1 MRWKNAVRKAIVA
14 CSLLA
19 QLWTVALVAPSARA
33 EGIHFTYL
41 WHLEQP
47 LYWPDQQAS
56 GADRTERAWQS
67 ILRRDAGAAHPEND
81 LRSIFGLDDRVAAYQ
96 YRPRDTVN
104 AISWTAEGGAQVSF
118 SGGLIA
124 NIQSFAD
131 AGGQL
136 GYGTNWTGAW
146 RQARGLQT
154 NLSAGSP
161 TRSRLDIVLFSYHHA
176 LLPLIDDAAVRMEIR
191 IYKEAYPSVWGT
203 SPALSKGFFPS
214 EMAFSERIIPI
225 LQQEGVEW
233 CLVSSEKI
241 ARAYSNFPVQFG
253 SGGVNCD
260 PPNKADQVNG
270 AAPAF
275 TRSSISRGCG
285 PAEAVPG
292 SYRPHRAKWVNP
304 TTGAESSIT
313 VVPCSQILGWEDGY
327 APLSLQRLQQLAP
340 SNDPARPM
348 LVVLAHDGDNAW
360 GGGYSYYMEAVP
372 NFVGQASSAGFVP
385 SVVQKYLDSHP
396 VPANDLVHVE
406 DGAWV
411 NADGD
416 FGAPQFLNWNY
427 PPVNAQGQ
435 VDIVNGWAEDVRN
448 WAVIT
453 AAQNWVNT
461 AEAVSTAAGNPV
473 RPAKVLNPDS
483 STTAAERAW
492 HFFLGSLNSGYMYYG
507 TALDMEVKPTIACN
521 EALQHATAVVGSG
534 SGETTPPT
542 IWYPQRWPWNPGSIN
557 YGAPYG
563 YSQNQDDGDF
573 TVWSLVHDVSG
584 LQSVTLKWRQDVDGE
599 NPLSSNQNETFA
611 GGSEVGAWQ
620 SLPMTSV
627 LFPAENIF
635 NFAGINFFEMPQKI
649 AHRVHANITG
659 VRSALLDYYIEA
671 VDTRGNVATSPI
683 MHVWVGPGMTGGG
696 GGGGTVV
703 QVSPTPVLAG
713 QTVTVSY
720 NPSGRPLASAAAVN
734 LYYGINEWQSVP
746 PTVPMQWIAAE
757 GVWRA
762 SVLVPSSAQ
771 QLDMVFNNGAG
782 VWDNNGG
789 ADWHFTV
796 EGGSGQSDWVM
807 DGLLDTDAKLVA
819 ENGTRRLW
827 AGLKLGRLYVAVQ
840 DAGGGD
846 DAFLALRAD
855 APGPL
860 QSAMWAKAGQVAAWG
875 AFLAAENDNQ
885 FAGWFDAAGVQRTG
899 SAWRSARGGSSGV
912 LEGSAE
918 FATLFG
924 AQPQRI
930 AFAGLRYATA
940 NAGGLRSN
948 AQVPASIDGNGNAE
962 AGEWILVDL
971 CALTVGASCC
981 PGDLNGNGAIDGA
994 DLTLLVGAWGSAGGD
1009 LTGDGQTD
1017 GADLSAMLGAWGAC
1031 P

>member
-1 MRWKNAVRKAIVA
+1 MQVGVIRQSLLNFLLVVVHLFAVRHAA
-14 CSLLA
+14 
-19 QLWTVALVAPSARA
+19 A
-33 EGIHFTYL
+33 EGVHFTYL

-56 GADRTERAWQS
+56 GTDRTERAWQS

-104 AISWTAEGGAQVSF
+104 AVSWTAEGGAQVSF

-124 NIQSFAD
+124 NIQSFAE

-136 GYGTNWTGAW
+136 GYGTNWTDAW
-146 RQARGLQT
+146 RQSRSMMT
-154 NLSAGSP
+154 NASAGSP
-161 TRSRLDIVLFSYHHA
+161 ARPRMDIVLFSYHHG
-176 LLPLIDDAAVRMEIR
+176 LLPLMDDAAIRMEIR

-203 SPALSKGFFPS
+203 SPGLSKGLFPS
-214 EMAFSERIIPI
+214 EMAFSERIIPV
-225 LQQEGVEW
+225 LQQEGIEW

-241 ARAYSNFPVQFG
+241 ARAYANFPVQFG

-260 PPNKADQVNG
+260 PPNKADQING
-270 AAPAF
+270 NAPSF
-275 TRSSISRGCG
+275 SRSSISRGCG

-292 SYRPHRAKWVNP
+292 SYRPHRAKWVDP
-304 TTGAESSIT
+304 TTGAESSVT

-340 SNDPARPM
+340 ANDPARPM

-372 NFVGQASSAGFVP
+372 NFVGQASNAGFVP
-385 SVVQKYLDSHP
+385 SVVQKYLDAHP
-396 VPANDLVHVE
+396 VPASDLVHVE

-435 VDIVNGWAEDVRN
+435 VDIVGGWAEDVRN

-453 AAQNWVNT
+453 AAQNWVST
-461 AEAVSTAAGNPV
+461 AEAISTASGNPV

-483 STTAAERAW
+483 ATNAAERAW

-521 EALQHATAVVGSG
+521 EALQHATSVVGSG
-534 SGETTPPT
+534 AGETTPPT

-557 YGAPYG
+557 YGTPYG
-563 YSQNQDDGDF
+563 YTQNLDDGDF

-584 LQSVTLKWRQDVDGE
+584 LESVTLKWRQDGDGE

-611 GGSEVGAWQ
+611 GGAEVGAWQ
-620 SLPMTSV
+620 SLPMTAT
-627 LFPAENIF
+627 LFPAGNIF
-635 NFAGINFFEMPQKI
+635 NFPGINFFEMPQQI

-671 VDTRGNVATSPI
+671 VDTRGNVACSPI
-683 MHVWVGPGMTGGG
+683 MHVWVGAGTTG

-703 QVSPTPVLAG
+703 SVAPNPAQAG
-713 QTVTVSY
+713 QTVSVSY
-720 NPSGRPLASAAAVN
+720 NPTGRPLASAVAVN
-734 LYYGINEWQSVP
+734 LYYGFNGWQSVP
-746 PTVPMQWIAAE
+746 PATPMQWIAAE
-757 GVWRA
+757 GVWRT
-762 SVLVPSSAQ
+762 SVFVPQSAQ
-771 QLDMVFNNGAG
+771 QLDMVFNNGSG

-807 DGLLDTDAKLVA
+807 DGQLDSDATMVA

-846 DAFLALRAD
+846 DAFVALRAD
-855 APGPL
+855 VPGAL
-860 QSAMWAKAGQVAAWG
+860 QAAMWGKAGQVAAWG

-885 FAGWFDAAGVQRTG
+885 FAGWFDAAGVLRTG
-899 SAWRSARGGSSGV
+899 DAWRSARGGSSGV

-918 FATLFG
+918 VATLFG
-924 AQPQRI
+924 TQPQRI
-930 AFAGLRYATA
+930 ALSALRYATA
-940 NAGGLRSN
+940 NAGVLRSN

-962 AGEWILVDL
+962 AGEWILAEA
-971 CALTVGASCC
+971 CAITVGGSCC
-981 PGDLNGNGAIDGA
+981 TGDLNGSGAVDGA
-994 DLTLLVGAWGSAGGD
+994 DLTRLVSAWGTSGGD

-1017 GADLSAMLGAWGAC
+1017 GADLASLLGSWGAC
-1031 P
+1031 R